1 MMDGYLGPDTGMFF
15 ALGGITMRGL
25 DMITATANAKLLN
38 FTSNAASLMFFILGG
53 KVLWSVGLAMMVGQ
67 FIGASL
73 GAQMVVKGGTKF
85 IRPVIVV
92 MCFAMLIKYV
102 FFS

>member
-1 MMDGYLGPDTGMFF
+1 MFLYWWKSALVSGACYDGGAIYWC
-15 ALGGITMRGL
+15 
-25 DMITATANAKLLN
+25 
-38 FTSNAASLMFFILGG
+38 FI
-53 KVLWSVGLAMMVGQ
+53 
-67 FIGASL
+67 

-102 FFS
+102 FFLNNFYL

>member
-1 MMDGYLGPDTGMFF
+1 M
-15 ALGGITMRGL
+15 
-25 DMITATANAKLLN
+25 
-38 FTSNAASLMFFILGG
+38 
-53 KVLWSVGLAMMVGQ
+53 LWSVGLAMMVGQ

-102 FFS
+102 FFLNNFYL

>member
-1 MMDGYLGPDTGMFF
+1 
-15 ALGGITMRGL
+15 
-25 DMITATANAKLLN
+25 
-38 FTSNAASLMFFILGG
+38 
-53 KVLWSVGLAMMVGQ
+53 MMVGQ

-73 GAQMVVKGGTKF
+73 GARMAVKGGTKF